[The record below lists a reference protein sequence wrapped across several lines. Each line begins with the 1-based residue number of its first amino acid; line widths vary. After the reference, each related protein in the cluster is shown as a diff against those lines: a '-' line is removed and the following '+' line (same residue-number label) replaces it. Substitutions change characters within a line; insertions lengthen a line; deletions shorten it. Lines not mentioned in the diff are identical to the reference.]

1 MVLTHGC
8 ARRFG
13 EVFALLSD
21 DEVEALEIF
30 GLAPL
35 SAHARQ
41 HIGDFVALSE
51 KSVVLVSSDR
61 GHVGQ
66 HGGATPAEMQVPLV
80 VASDG
85 ATKL

>member
-1 MVLTHGC
+1 M
-8 ARRFG
+8 
-13 EVFALLSD
+13 
-21 DEVEALEIF
+21 EALEIF
-30 GLAPL
+30 GPAPL

-66 HGGATPAEMQVPLV
+66 HGGATPAEMQIPLV

-85 ATKL
+85 AAKL